1 MARRNQ
7 KELLKT
13 EPENLPVKLTQDEI
27 RERGERLAAKEGELE
42 SHIQRAKQVKADL
55 TANEKRLE
63 ADIQSL
69 SLQIRDKSEL
79 RQIPCDHIAD
89 YKRGVVRVVRQDTEQ
104 VVRERAIE
112 ESEKQRRLDGVDGD
126 PAEGSDS

>member
-42 SHIQRAKQVKADL
+42 SHMQNAKQVKAGL

-63 ADIQSL
+63 ADIQNL

-79 RQIPCDHIAD
+79 RLVQCDHIAD

-112 ESEKQRRLDGVDGD
+112 ESEKQRRLDGVDPD
-126 PAEGSDS
+126 PADGE